1 MEKIINFFE
10 QKAKIILGFSVFVC
24 LSHFAICIFKG
35 FELFEALF
43 GLGLSIALFFL
54 TWGIIFV
61 VLGFQKINPFCPKSV
76 FKFFCYFFIV
86 LSVIGVVGA
95 IFNDL
100 ILSLIKSKDEM
111 MAISQ
116 AQMPLASVYAII
128 FLYRKTFG
136 KNGEIAQNQ
145 KEVSEKK
152 KISVKYVALIAVS
165 LVVALVFCFSVF
177 SSFKNSEPY
186 LHSIKLIEENAEVQ
200 EYLGENYKLPIFVSG
215 SMSTSANGT
224 GFASISYSLKGKN
237 GKSRVYVE
245 AQKEND
251 IWFYKKVI
259 FYKTKGS
266 SDCVDLLLFF

>member
-1 MEKIINFFE
+1 MEKIIDFFE
-10 QKAKIILGFSVFVC
+10 QKAKIILGFSVFV
-24 LSHFAICIFKG
+24 SIAHFAICIFKG

-43 GLGLSIALFFL
+43 GLGLSIAFFFL
-54 TWGIIFV
+54 AWGILFL
-61 VLGFQKINPFCPKSV
+61 VLGFQKINPFCPKQF
-76 FKFFCYFFIV
+76 FKFFCYLFIV
-86 LSVIGVVGA
+86 LSVFAEVGY

-100 ILSLIKSKDEM
+100 IISLLKSKDEM
-111 MAISQ
+111 MEFSGTTA
-116 AQMPLASVYAII
+116 PLGFIYAII

-145 KEVSEKK
+145 KEVTEKK
-152 KISVKYVALIAVS
+152 KISVRYVALIAVS

-177 SSFKNSEPY
+177 STFKNSEPY

-251 IWFYKKVI
+251 IWFYNKVV
-259 FYKTKGS
+259 FYKIKGKA
-266 SDCVDLLLFF
+266 DCVDLLLK

>member
-1 MEKIINFFE
+1 MEKIIDFFE
-10 QKAKIILGFSVFVC
+10 QKAKIILGFIFFVC

-111 MAISQ
+111 MEISQ

-128 FLYRKTFG
+128 FLYRKTFS
-136 KNGEIAQNQ
+136 KSDETEIKQ
-145 KEVSEKK
+145 KAPTEKK
-152 KISVKYVALIAVS
+152 KIFAKYVALYAIVFVLALAVI
-165 LVVALVFCFSVF
+165 FSVL
-177 SSFKNSEPY
+177 SGLKNCEPY
-186 LHSIKLIEENAEVQ
+186 LQSVQLIETNAEVQ
-200 EYLGENYKLPIFVSG
+200 EYLGENYKLSKFVSG
-215 SMSTSANGT
+215 SLVTSAG
-224 GFASISYSLKGKN
+224 GKGSAELSYSIKGKN
-237 GKSRVYVE
+237 GTSRVYVE

-251 IWFYKKVI
+251 IWFYNKVV
-259 FYKTKGS
+259 FYKIKGKA
-266 SDCVDLLLFF
+266 DCVDLLLK